1 MRLNKLGIAFSIL
14 ILIITGHY
22 SSNCQG
28 GIDSTGTGGMHTI
41 QGRVYMPNGRTPD
54 LSIDVRL
61 ESPNHPSRSILTDR
75 NGGFSF
81 RALAPGN
88 YVIVVDAGENFL
100 IAKEY
105 FLIEPEV
112 QGQTVRIQPIPKIF
126 TVPVYLQ
133 FKPNSPLKNE
143 VVNVKYADIPK
154 NALKACQKGLELS
167 REGKIEEAVKAF
179 QQSIALY
186 PQFSVPHTELG
197 KIFLKKGQID
207 EAIAELNLAIK
218 YDPKDFD
225 AKLNYGMALLSK
237 KDAANAEKEFR
248 AAAELDKNAV
258 TPHYYLGVLYMQ
270 NHDLEGAQKEME
282 IARSLKGEKDFPL
295 VHKYLGGIYW
305 ARKEYRMAA
314 EELERY
320 ITLAPDAKD
329 AEQAR
334 RAVAEL
340 KARRN

>member
-1 MRLNKLGIAFSIL
+1 MRLNKLGIAFSVL
-14 ILIITGHY
+14 VFTLTGHY

-41 QGRVYMPNGRTPD
+41 QGRVYLPNGRTPD
-54 LSIDVRL
+54 TSIDVKL
-61 ESPNHPSRSILTDR
+61 ESPNHPARSIMTDR

-81 RALAPGN
+81 RSLAPGN
-88 YVIVVDAGENFL
+88 YVIVVEAGENYL

-112 QGQTVRIQPIPKIF
+112 QGPVVRIQPIPKTF

-143 VVNVKYADIPK
+143 VVNVKYADVPK
-154 NALKACQKGLELS
+154 NALKVCQKGLEYS
-167 REGKIEEAVKAF
+167 REGKIEEAIKAF

-197 KIFLKKGQID
+197 KIYLKKGLID

-218 YDPKDFD
+218 YDPRDFD
-225 AKLNYGMALLSK
+225 AKLNYGMALMSK
-237 KDAANAEKEFR
+237 KDIGNAEKEFR

-258 TPHYYLGVLYMQ
+258 TPHFYLGFLYMQ
-270 NHDLEGAQKEME
+270 SNNLEGAQKEME
-282 IARSLKGEKDFPL
+282 MAKSLKGDKDLPK
-295 VHKYLGGIYW
+295 VHYYLGGIYW
-305 ARKEYRMAA
+305 RQKQYKLAA
-314 EELERY
+314 EELEKY
-320 ITLAPDAKD
+320 VQLVPNAQDADQTRKTIID
-329 AEQAR
+329 
-334 RAVAEL
+334 L
-340 KARRN
+340 RNRQN